1 MRLSKLAEG
10 LPHRLAGPPGDPE
23 VRGIT
28 HDSRRA
34 GAGILFAAFPGTKLD
49 GRAFVAEA
57 VLSGAPAALGPAPAP
72 EGVEVPYLEVE
83 NPRRAAGLLA
93 GRLAGDPS
101 GKLVMAGVT
110 GTSGKTTTTLLLD
123 EVLAGA
129 HPKRGL
135 FGTLVYRWG
144 EGTAGTLDASRTT
157 PEATELQPMLAAL
170 VAGGGTAATLECSS
184 HALWLERLAG
194 CAFDVAV
201 FLNLTRDHLDDH
213 GTMEAYFEEKAKLFS
228 MLKPGGHAVVNVD
241 DAWGARLLARVPRG
255 RTLAFSLSGAASA
268 DVTGEARFE
277 EDGIALRV
285 THRATGA
292 VVEID
297 SPLLGAPNA
306 ENLLAAATAALALGL
321 PPAEIGA
328 RLGAFSTAP
337 GRLEPVPNALGLLV
351 LVDYA
356 HKPGAL
362 EGVLKTT
369 RSLAAA
375 RGGAL
380 HVVFGCGG
388 DRDRGKRP
396 EMGRIAAELADRV
409 VVTSDNPRS
418 EEPAAIASEIA
429 AGAASAGREA
439 LVVLDRR
446 EAIRRA
452 LETAA
457 PKDVVVIAG
466 KGHETYQVTAG
477 RKEPFD
483 DRLVARE
490 LLAEL
495 ERARKDGDA

>member
-1 MRLSKLAEG
+1 MRLSVLAEG
-10 LPHRLAGPPGDPE
+10 LPHARVGPAGDPE
-23 VRGIT
+23 IRGIT

-34 GAGILFAAFPGTKLD
+34 GAGILFAAFPGKRAD
-49 GRAFVAEA
+49 GRDFVPQA

-72 EGVEVPYLEVE
+72 AGVEVPYLEVGS
-83 NPRRAAGLLA
+83 PRRAAGLLA
-93 GRLAGDPS
+93 ARLAGDPA
-101 GKLVMAGVT
+101 GRLVMAGVT
-110 GTSGKTTTTLLLD
+110 GTSGKTTTTLLVD
-123 EVLAGA
+123 AVLAGA

-144 EGTAGTLDASRTT
+144 DGPAATLDASRTT

-170 VAGGGTAATLECSS
+170 VADGGTAATLECSS

-228 MLKPGGHAVVNVD
+228 LLKPGGAAVVNVD
-241 DAWGARLLARVPRG
+241 DPWGRVLLERLPREKA
-255 RTLAFSLSGAASA
+255 LSFSLAPGSGA
-268 DVTGEARFE
+268 DVTGEARHSGA
-277 EDGIALRV
+277 GIVLRV
-285 THRATGA
+285 VRRATGESL
-292 VVEID
+292 EIS

-306 ENLLAAATAALALGL
+306 ENLLAAASAALALGL
-321 PPAEIGA
+321 PPAEVAA
-328 RLGAFSTAP
+328 RLSAFSTAP

-356 HKPGAL
+356 HKPAAL

-369 RSLAAA
+369 RALATA
-375 RGGAL
+375 RGGRL
-380 HVVFGCGG
+380 HVLFGCGG

-418 EEPAAIASEIA
+418 EEPAAIAAEVA
-429 AGAASAGREA
+429 AGAAAAGVA
-439 LVVLDRR
+439 PLVLVDRR
-446 EAIRRA
+446 AAIHRA
-452 LETAA
+452 LAEAA
-457 PKDVVVIAG
+457 PNDVVVIAG

-477 RKEPFD
+477 VQEPFD
-483 DRLVARE
+483 DRVVARE
-490 LLAEL
+490 ALEAL
-495 ERARKDGDA
+495 ERAGKGEP